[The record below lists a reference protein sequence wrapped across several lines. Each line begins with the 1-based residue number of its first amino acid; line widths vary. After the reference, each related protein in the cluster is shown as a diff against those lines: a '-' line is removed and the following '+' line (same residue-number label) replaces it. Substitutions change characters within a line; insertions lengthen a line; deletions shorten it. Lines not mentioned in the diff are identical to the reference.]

1 MACLRSLFDHSR
13 LLADDPSLCRALACA
28 SSFTSSLAICI
39 AGAHVAG
46 DVDWFRAVHAAL
58 ASHFA
63 VSSRVAVGSSGSAVR
78 LRDVPVFAIR
88 KEFQRAATRRGSGSS
103 WEGAGAA
110 AGYRRKSVTGGASGG
125 PGACLRDAG
134 GEAWPL
140 PCG

>member
-1 MACLRSLFDHSR
+1 MGCLRSLFDHSR
-13 LLADDPSLCRALACA
+13 LLADDPSFCRALACA

-46 DVDWFRAVHAAL
+46 DVYWFRAVHAAL

-88 KEFQRAATRRGSGSS
+88 KKFQRAATRRDSGSS
-103 WEGAGAA
+103 WQEACATAGYPPKPVTGAA
-110 AGYRRKSVTGGASGG
+110 SGV
-125 PGACLRDAG
+125 PCAHLRDAVLG
-134 GEAWPL
+134 P
-140 PCG
+140 